1 MTFDYTWMAQF
12 CISCLAIILFVL
24 VLASICL
31 TRRLRKLTDKI
42 VAEQEQNLKHIKI
55 ELDKVNKMLD
65 EYENENNHQ

>member
-12 CISCLAIILFVL
+12 CIRSLAIILFVL

>member
-24 VLASICL
+24 TLASICL